1 MDGFFNNLL
10 EPEQLKKLS
19 LQPLEKAVEFCAGKP
34 TSAQHHPVD
43 AARVCNVIER
53 VCVEQ
58 DEISLGASLHDA
70 DIAGPRKEFRRID
83 SSGLQSLEW
92 REAGIDQVLEFTMYG
107 EAGYVE
113 YLW

>member
-1 MDGFFNNLL
+1 M
-10 EPEQLKKLS
+10 
-19 LQPLEKAVEFCAGKP
+19 
-34 TSAQHHPVD
+34 D

-58 DEISLGASLHDA
+58 DEISLSASLHYA
-70 DIAGPRKEFRRID
+70 DIAGPPKEFRRID
-83 SSGLQSLEW
+83 SPGLQSLEW
-92 REAGIDQVLEFTMYG
+92 RQAGVDQVPKFTMYG